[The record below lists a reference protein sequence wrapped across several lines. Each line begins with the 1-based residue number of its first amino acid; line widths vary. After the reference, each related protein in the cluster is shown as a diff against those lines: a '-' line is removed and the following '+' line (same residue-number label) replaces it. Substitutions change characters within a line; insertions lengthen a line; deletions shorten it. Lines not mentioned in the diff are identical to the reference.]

1 MWGRCDH
8 RATLRYIFLCVW
20 SNVTFKRTVFVA
32 SEGFVSSVI
41 VCLFLFRVKRTL
53 PLGCDRV
60 WSVSQVI
67 ILLPRRLLLK
77 RNRLQTSH
85 HRYTHMPAR
94 KTFPLEVISQGHICS
109 VTCHTTR
116 IIICVMSH
124 KKRRRVTTWTTAA
137 KTAKALSS
145 YGKSYWNFWH
155 YWP

>member
-1 MWGRCDH
+1 MIFAATYSYTVCFIFAFRINNKVRIERKLSEMNRCGIRVGSLDH
-8 RATLRYIFLCVW
+8 RVTLRYIFLCVW

-41 VCLFLFRVKRTL
+41 VFLFLFRVKRTL

-94 KTFPLEVISQGHICS
+94 KTFP
-109 VTCHTTR
+109 
-116 IIICVMSH
+116 
-124 KKRRRVTTWTTAA
+124 
-137 KTAKALSS
+137 
-145 YGKSYWNFWH
+145 
-155 YWP
+155 